1 MNFTAEGVIN
11 LACADITT
19 DIIILTSQCC
29 FISNCLLSLLL
40 FNVSPSNSI
49 CCRYTKPALH
59 VSIKCL
65 SVNDF
70 WGLAL
75 KKFFFRV
82 SVLLFWITT
91 LLVIHTLFLFAA
103 EYIKRIQLLYFACCV
118 FSPSWCQTPSVPIA
132 IIIFST
138 SGWIHCKDPLQEHNK
153 YF

>member
-59 VSIKCL
+59 ISIKCL
-65 SVNDF
+65 SVKDF

-103 EYIKRIQLLYFACCV
+103 EYIKKNTSLIFCLLCVQSIMVPNTISSHLNYYFQHFWV
-118 FSPSWCQTPSVPIA
+118 
-132 IIIFST
+132 
-138 SGWIHCKDPLQEHNK
+138 DPL
-153 YF
+153 